1 MHLHSQTK
9 TQYLYRQ
16 GFTKVKKIGKK
27 TKGTSRKII
36 ECWVI
41 SNFLPVE
48 ECWKKFCKTHKLSDP
63 SCFKLW
69 WVLLFTCHSKHLHR
83 KAAGFAK
90 TKKHCTPL
98 LSVKVF
104 QLSSYVVVVS
114 VVVVVDAFLNWLL
127 LCLVNLEHLFPRVG
141 WGKGTKVTFVFFCFF
156 WFGWYSTFA
165 ITMTGVVFLPE
176 IRVLQIWFHL
186 LVRRELEKTLFAC
199 T

>member
-27 TKGTSRKII
+27 TKVTSRKII

-69 WVLLFTCHSKHLHR
+69 WVLLFTCHGEHLHQ

-90 TKKHCTPL
+90 TKNIVRHYFQWKSSNWAL
-98 LSVKVF
+98 MLSLF
-104 QLSSYVVVVS
+104 R
-114 VVVVVDAFLNWLL
+114 LL
-127 LCLVNLEHLFPRVG
+127 LLLWMLFWIDCCNVDTVLCFVNLEHLFPRVG
-141 WGKGTKVTFVFFCFF
+141 WGKGTKVTFVFFVFF
-156 WFGWYSTFA
+156 DSGGTA
-165 ITMTGVVFLPE
+165 H
-176 IRVLQIWFHL
+176 LQSQW
-186 LVRRELEKTLFAC
+186 RE
-199 T
+199 